1 MHEIKLIR
9 SKRRSI
15 VLEIRPD
22 LSILVRAPLR
32 MKQADIDRFV
42 ELKQGWLETN
52 FEKMK
57 AKILRLEDK
66 RAALGA
72 EEQKM
77 KKFNEDE
84 LKELVARAKEIF
96 HKRVEY
102 YAPIIGVTYGRI
114 TIRKQV
120 SRFGSCSSK
129 GNLNFNCLLLLA
141 PEEVLDYVVVHELC
155 HRKHMNHSKLFW
167 TEVENTLPD
176 YKQHKKWLKDNGF
189 SLIGKLP

>member
-1 MHEIKLIR
+1 MQEIKLIK
-9 SKRRSI
+9 SKRKSI
-15 VLEIRPD
+15 SLEIRPNLD
-22 LSILVRAPLR
+22 IVVRAPLH
-32 MKQADIDRFV
+32 MGQKEIDAFIASR
-42 ELKQGWLETN
+42 KNWLETHL
-52 FEKMK
+52 EK
-57 AKILRLEDK
+57 AKQKKQESK
-66 RAALGA
+66 
-72 EEQKM
+72 EEKLTQ
-77 KKFNEDE
+77 EE
-84 LKELVARAKEIF
+84 IKELVALAKNKIPE
-96 HKRVEY
+96 RVNEY
-102 YAPIIGVTYGRI
+102 AKIVGVSYGRV

-176 YKQHKKWLKDNGF
+176 YKQHKKWLKDNGV